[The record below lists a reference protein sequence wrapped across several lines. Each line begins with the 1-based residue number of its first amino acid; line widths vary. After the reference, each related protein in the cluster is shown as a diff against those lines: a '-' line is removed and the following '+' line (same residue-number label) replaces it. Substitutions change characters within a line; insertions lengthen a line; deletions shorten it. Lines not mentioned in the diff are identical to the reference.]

1 MNDAIEQTPSSY
13 KNATIIV
20 SVVFFVL
27 LIGAYFLIK
36 NAGGKSLTDEEKNQL
51 LEKFNSSTLDNKKLT
66 ESEKNFILNNYLT
79 RQKISDKVSGKTDF
93 TESDKALLIEKSTK

>member
-20 SVVFFVL
+20 SVVFFIL
-27 LIGAYFLIK
+27 LVGAYFLIK
-36 NAGGKSLTDEEKNQL
+36 NAGGKALTDEEKNQL

-79 RQKISDKVSGKTDF
+79 KQKISDKVSGETDL
-93 TESDKALLIEKSTK
+93 TEGDKSSLIKKSLK